1 MFNYILNNKYALKKE
16 YLIRLFS
23 EFFSKSFNFLVI
35 PIITYNLSVIDYGFY
50 VQIICIV
57 SGLIPLVTLGLNF
70 TVIKNLAGNKSI
82 RNNSQ
87 SFFATVLFI
96 CISCVLLLFIS
107 YLIIYFSDDK
117 NIKKIIYFIIFLI
130 MTSSLELITLEML
143 RAKIQSNFFC
153 FLQVL
158 SPLMILLILLI
169 VSRLNFLDIANI
181 LLSFSCVK
189 ILIVIIGIFILN
201 KRKFIAFNSF
211 KVPDGF
217 IKLYF
222 YPGITFMLIGLSEW
236 IINYSDKLIIGYFL
250 NNKVVS
256 IYYTIGL
263 LSSGVLS
270 IGSIFWW
277 KLYPNLSELKLQNK
291 KEEIF
296 KLVHNLNNIFIELVI
311 PVILIITL
319 IGPSLI
325 NILLNID
332 EFDSSFIVF
341 YFAVSILI
349 HQIST
354 GWEFY
359 CYIEDKGKFILQST
373 LFWGIVSLILNF
385 ILIPKFSIY
394 GAITVLF
401 LTKAGF
407 SISLLQF
414 VKKNGYTYDI
424 LNYSNLLKIIISLI
438 VAIFTFITLKNI
450 NFSLDNKFFEKFVL
464 VTSTLSVYYF
474 VRYPLLSYLRNRN
487 I

>member
-1 MFNYILNNKYALKKE
+1 MFSHILNNKYVLKKE

-82 RNNSQ
+82 KNNSQ
-87 SFFATVLFI
+87 SFFSTILFI
-96 CISCVLLLFIS
+96 CISCILLLFITF
-107 YLIIYFSDDK
+107 LIIHFGDDK
-117 NIKKIIYFIIFLI
+117 AFRKIIYFIIFLI

-143 RAKIQSNFFC
+143 RAKIQSNIFC

-158 SPLMILLILLI
+158 SPLLILLTLI
-169 VSRLNFLDIANI
+169 LASKLNFLNIANI
-181 LLSFSCVK
+181 LISFSCVK
-189 ILIVIIGIFILN
+189 ILIVSIGILILSKKNFIE
-201 KRKFIAFNSF
+201 FNFF

-217 IKLYF
+217 VKLYF

-277 KLYPNLSELKLQNK
+277 KLYPNLSELKSENK
-291 KEEIF
+291 KKGIF
-296 KLVHNLNNIFIELVI
+296 KLVYNLNNIFIELVI
-311 PVILIITL
+311 PVILIISL
-319 IGPSLI
+319 IGPFLI

-332 EFDSSFIVF
+332 EFDSSFLVF

-359 CYIEDKGKFILQST
+359 CYIEDKGKFILQNT
-373 LFWGIVSLILNF
+373 LFWGVVSLILNF
-385 ILIPKFSIY
+385 LLIPKFSIF

-401 LTKAGF
+401 LTKTGF

-438 VAIFTFITLKNI
+438 AAIFTFFILKNT
-450 NFSLDNKFFEKFVL
+450 NFSFDNKFFEEFIL
-464 VTSTLSVYYF
+464 VTSTLLVYYF
-474 VRYPLLSYLRNRN
+474 VRYPLFSYLKNRS

>member
-1 MFNYILNNKYALKKE
+1 M
-16 YLIRLFS
+16 
-23 EFFSKSFNFLVI
+23 
-35 PIITYNLSVIDYGFY
+35 
-50 VQIICIV
+50 
-57 SGLIPLVTLGLNF
+57 
-70 TVIKNLAGNKSI
+70 
-82 RNNSQ
+82 
-87 SFFATVLFI
+87 
-96 CISCVLLLFIS
+96 
-107 YLIIYFSDDK
+107 
-117 NIKKIIYFIIFLI
+117 
-130 MTSSLELITLEML
+130 
-143 RAKIQSNFFC
+143 
-153 FLQVL
+153 
-158 SPLMILLILLI
+158 
-169 VSRLNFLDIANI
+169 
-181 LLSFSCVK
+181 
-189 ILIVIIGIFILN
+189 
-201 KRKFIAFNSF
+201 
-211 KVPDGF
+211 
-217 IKLYF
+217 
-222 YPGITFMLIGLSEW
+222 
-236 IINYSDKLIIGYFL
+236 
-250 NNKVVS
+250 
-256 IYYTIGL
+256 
-263 LSSGVLS
+263 
-270 IGSIFWW
+270 
-277 KLYPNLSELKLQNK
+277 
-291 KEEIF
+291 
-296 KLVHNLNNIFIELVI
+296 
-311 PVILIITL
+311 
-319 IGPSLI
+319 I